1 MYITSSILILI
12 CIYLQFIF
20 SVYISNIVETSL
32 IPCRSFSSSS
42 PYYISE
48 TRSVEKLYKVAS
60 EPNGSLGFD

>member
-1 MYITSSILILI
+1 MYITSLILIHI
-12 CIYLQFIF
+12 CIYLKFIF

-32 IPCRSFSSSS
+32 IPSRSFSSSS